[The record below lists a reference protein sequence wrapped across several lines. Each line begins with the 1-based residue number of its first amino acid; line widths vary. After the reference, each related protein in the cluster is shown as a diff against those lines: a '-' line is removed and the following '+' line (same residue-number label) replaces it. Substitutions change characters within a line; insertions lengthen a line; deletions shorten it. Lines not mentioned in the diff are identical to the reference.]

1 MVSRLAAFRCA
12 QRDRVLPERK
22 SQPDAHWGT
31 RTSGGE
37 LEVASVL
44 VRSLPERERGSRSA
58 GRAFRASG
66 KQLTLTR
73 RFAAPSPRG
82 RGTPPGCVLLPW
94 GEGGPKGRLRVG
106 NTKR

>member
-31 RTSGGE
+31 RASGGE

-66 KQLTLTR
+66 KQLTSP
-73 RFAAPSPRG
+73 AASRHP
-82 RGTPPGCVLLPW
+82 LPE
-94 GEGGPKGRLRVG
+94 GEGHLLDVSFSLGEKVARRAG
-106 NTKR
+106 